1 MKLCTSPNCTNKV
14 KNSYTYCYDCNNKN
28 KDDKKDDNIS
38 VDSGSETIY
47 KKESIP
53 KTLRNCLWINYF
65 DNKRSG
71 KCRCCLREEIS
82 IDNYHVGHIIAEING
97 GKTSLEN
104 LIPLCMLCN
113 TSIQRQNV
121 YEFIKKYNIHHGVKK
136 TICLTKEEIEEEK
149 QMKEELIDEW
159 RGVERN

>member
-1 MKLCTSPNCTNKV
+1 MFKYFKIEFSKGFSSKTKIFSNVMYMKPCSSPNCINKV
-14 KNSYTYCYDCNNKN
+14 KNSYTYCYDCNIKN
-28 KDDKKDDNIS
+28 KDENSSIS
-38 VDSGSETIY
+38 SGSETIY

-65 DNKRSG
+65 DDKRSG

-82 IDNYHVGHIIAEING
+82 IDNYHVGHVIAEING
-97 GKTSLEN
+97 GKTTLDN

-121 YEFIKKYNIHHGVKK
+121 YDFIKKYNIHHGVK
-136 TICLTKEEIEEEK
+136 E
-149 QMKEELIDEW
+149 
-159 RGVERN
+159 NAN